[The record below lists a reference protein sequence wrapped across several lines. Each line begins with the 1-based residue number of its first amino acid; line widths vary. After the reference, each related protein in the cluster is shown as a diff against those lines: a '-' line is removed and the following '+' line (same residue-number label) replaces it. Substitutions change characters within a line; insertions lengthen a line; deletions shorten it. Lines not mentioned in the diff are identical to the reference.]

1 MHIATRPR
9 AQHNGSQMTPNIVTM
24 KTATGEEAQIDLAN
38 NGSIGEGKRFLPELA
53 DLLQSMTDVALDDVQ
68 AEQLDKVLKTLPEKA
83 GIAELVEALA
93 GNEQLAQL
101 RAALQVTHDQGRY
114 TTVFDQAA
122 TPFAYA

>member
-1 MHIATRPR
+1 
-9 AQHNGSQMTPNIVTM
+9 MTPNIVTM